1 MQCEP
6 CSCFRYGETW
16 AEQFRKVN
24 GFNDDG
30 GEETLDLRATESITT
45 INGCSWDDGGYIVS
59 LQAET
64 TTGASWGPVGYQQP
78 DYNKSLRP
86 SPGGKIKLAFISG
99 REEDGNYCVRCQLP
113 PIICYNLCLRFNRAT
128 TIIVKQIKIQ
138 NHHRFHLSCKRRK
151 YILVFHPLSIS
162 PKSLS
167 LSN

>member
-64 TTGASWGPVGYQQP
+64 TTGASWGPVGSQQP

-86 SPGGKIKLAFISG
+86 SPGGKIKQAFISG
-99 REEDGNYCVRCQLP
+99 REEHRNYCLRSKLP
-113 PIICYNLCLRFNRAT
+113 PIICYNLCFRCNRT
-128 TIIVKQIKIQ
+128 TNDHYRQTNHK
-138 NHHRFHLSCKRRK
+138 NHHHLHLSCKRK
-151 YILVFHPLSIS
+151 KHIYVFYPPSIP
-162 PKSLS
+162 PKTESLS
-167 LSN
+167 K